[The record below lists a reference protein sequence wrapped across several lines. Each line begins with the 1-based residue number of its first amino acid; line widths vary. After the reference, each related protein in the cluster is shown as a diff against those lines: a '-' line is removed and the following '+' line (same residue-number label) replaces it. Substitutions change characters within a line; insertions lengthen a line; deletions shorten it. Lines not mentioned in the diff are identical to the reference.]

1 MPHWTK
7 PSGSDDHP
15 NDVQTMRSWPI
26 YTRVITPP
34 MHICVSLRVKESRMF
49 GYVGI
54 SRNFTIRFVVLNA
67 KILHNSNRQALLAN
81 TNRRS
86 YSSVTLVTRIEQ
98 STVVLA
104 HSGKLVVLFPSE
116 LSTTTLQTS
125 CATYTDRMK
134 YECSRNGRWGCWID
148 SRYCDGWRYRRK
160 NKRYVMNYIVET
172 IFKTHKFRLECGL
185 WKLRSFHHPY
195 EISNSRN
202 W

>member
-1 MPHWTK
+1 MTRPFVTEPSPHTAHPRRVIRARLFAIDGSTTHTRVNKWQRTGMPHWTK

-134 YECSRNGRWGCWID
+134 YECSRNGR
-148 SRYCDGWRYRRK
+148 
-160 NKRYVMNYIVET
+160 
-172 IFKTHKFRLECGL
+172 
-185 WKLRSFHHPY
+185 
-195 EISNSRN
+195 
-202 W
+202 